1 MNVLYENQLQNHYVF
16 KGCDLFYELTCLN
29 FKSRYKWNNYLA
41 LNNTCCTRIA
51 LENYIQVHI
60 V

>member
-29 FKSRYKWNNYLA
+29 FKSRYK
-41 LNNTCCTRIA
+41 
-51 LENYIQVHI
+51 
-60 V
+60 